1 MNIPRQPPKTLRKS
15 PKKRELAEWLERT
28 RPEQI
33 GEAEREILRG
43 LLAPISDNYLR
54 HLLRDSGVP
63 LAPIVEGVRQE
74 SFGALESSL
83 LALLAE
89 YESGDAARRAQVRK
103 LVITA
108 KDHARLA
115 ARNEAK
121 RDEKRESSSKE
132 EMLLWMLTWLE
143 NPPLFPA
150 WIRLRRAAL
159 SGEN

>member
-1 MNIPRQPPKTLRKS
+1 MNMPRQPQKTTRKS

-28 RPEQI
+28 RPEII
-33 GEAEREILRG
+33 GEAEWEILRT

-54 HLLRDSGVP
+54 HLLRESGVP
-63 LAPIVEGVRQE
+63 LTPMVEGVRQE
-74 SFGALESSL
+74 SFDALESSL
-83 LALLAE
+83 IALLAE
-89 YESGDAARRAQVRK
+89 YENGDAVRGAQVRK

-150 WIRLRRAAL
+150 WIRLRRAAI